1 MIKFNK
7 PKSLYTD
14 FLRKGTGTSTSH
26 YCPGCGHGIV
36 HKLIARAIDKL
47 GVQDRTIM
55 CSPVGCSVFLYY
67 YFDTGN
73 IQCSHGR
80 APAVATGMA
89 RSIEDAVIVSYQG
102 DGDLAA
108 IGTAEIIHAANR
120 GENIAV
126 FFVNNAVYGMT
137 GGQMAPTSLV
147 GQKTTTTPDGRSVLQ
162 DGGPIGMSELL
173 NALPGGP
180 ILIERVSLASPSK
193 IMRAEKAILKALTN
207 QVEKKGFSFVEILSP
222 CPINWKMDP
231 VDALDW
237 IEKQLEPVYPVKI
250 FRDTSTAALPH
261 MPFRTIHPWLD
272 DKALLAFLKD
282 GIEKTALPPPR
293 LDAINDISVK
303 ICGFGGQG
311 VMVSGILLA
320 NCASAE
326 GLHATWLPSYGPE
339 MRGGTANASIVI
351 SQNTIGS
358 PVVNTPDILIAMN
371 TPSLETF
378 EGTVPAGGAIFVNS
392 SIIPQ
397 KVKRVDVR
405 AIYVPASDLA
415 KEIGFI
421 AGANILM
428 LTVYALIFKSI
439 GIETIRA
446 IIPQSIKKPQF
457 IDMNLKIVDRAL
469 RFFKE
474 DFDKHNF
481 DNGLTT
487 GSGIPS

>member
-1 MIKFNK
+1 MIKFEK
-7 PKSLYTD
+7 PKSFYTD
-14 FLRKGTGTSTSH
+14 FVRKETGIKTSH

-47 GVQDRTIM
+47 GVRDRTIM

-89 RSIEDAVIVSYQG
+89 RNLENAVVVSYQG

-120 GENIAV
+120 GENISV

-147 GQKTTTTPDGRSVLQ
+147 GQKTTTTPDGRTILQ

-173 NALPGGP
+173 NALSGGP
-180 ILIERVSLASPSK
+180 VLIERVSLASPAK
-193 IMRAEKAILKALTN
+193 IMRAEKVIAKALTN

-231 VDALDW
+231 IEALDW
-237 IEKQLEPVYPVKI
+237 IEKQLEPVYPVKT
-250 FRDTSTAALPH
+250 FRDTSATALPH
-261 MPFRTIHPWLD
+261 APYSAAHPWLD
-272 DKALLAFLKD
+272 DKALLVFLQD
-282 GIEKTALPPPR
+282 GIEKKAPLVSKKHHV
-293 LDAINDISVK
+293 DDISVK

-311 VMVSGILLA
+311 VMVAGILFA
-320 NCASAE
+320 NCAAAE

-351 SQNTIGS
+351 SKNTIGS
-358 PVVNTPDILIAMN
+358 PVVNAPDVLIAMN

-378 EGTVPAGGAIFVNS
+378 ESTVPTGGAIFVNS
-392 SIIPQ
+392 SIIQQ
-397 KVKRVDVR
+397 KVKRTDIR

-428 LTVYALIFKSI
+428 LTVYALMFKSVS
-439 GIETIRA
+439 IETIRS

-457 IDMNLKIVDRAL
+457 VDLNLKIVDRAHQ
-469 RFFKE
+469 FFNENFGNNNKE
-474 DFDKHNF
+474 L
-481 DNGLTT
+481 NG
-487 GSGIPS
+487 